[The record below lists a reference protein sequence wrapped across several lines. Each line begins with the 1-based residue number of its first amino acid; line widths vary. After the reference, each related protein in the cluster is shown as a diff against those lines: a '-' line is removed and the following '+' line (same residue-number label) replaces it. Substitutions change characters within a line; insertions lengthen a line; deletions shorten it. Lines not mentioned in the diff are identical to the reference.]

1 MSARTPVPTLFVV
14 PPELDGERADRVVT
28 RLFSADDGADS
39 QGPASQGPGSQGLA
53 SQGLASRGPASRAEV
68 QRWIEAQQVT
78 CDGIPV
84 RVSQKLKAGSQ
95 LSVTPL
101 PPPPSS
107 ALPEPME
114 LVVLFEDDEVLVL
127 DKPAGLVVHPAAGH
141 PTGTL
146 VNGLLHRFGAAF
158 ASLSA
163 PQGGEDEE
171 PAEEVPDYALLRPGI
186 VHRLDRGTSG
196 VMVVAK
202 TVRARD
208 HLTKLFAAHT
218 LERSYLAIVQGVLEG
233 PHTYDTLHGRHPTD
247 RKRFTTRVRSG
258 KHAVTHVVPLEALKG
273 ATLVRCTLSTGRTH
287 QIRVHLTEGGHP
299 LLGDPVY
306 GSAPKTEPLR
316 TIAAELGRPALHAAV
331 LGFTHP
337 DGRALRFEVPPPED
351 FLRAL
356 RSLR

>member
-1 MSARTPVPTLFVV
+1 MALQLVV
-14 PPELDGERADRVVT
+14 PRELDGERADRVIT
-28 RLFSADDGADS
+28 RL
-39 QGPASQGPGSQGLA
+39 LA
-53 SQGLASRGPASRAEV
+53 PERVVSRAEV
-68 QRWIEAQQVT
+68 QRWIEAEQVT
-78 CDGIPV
+78 CDGVPV
-84 RVSQKLKAGSQ
+84 RVSQKLKAGAQ

-141 PTGTL
+141 ATGTL
-146 VNGLLHRFGAAF
+146 VNGLLHRFGAGF
-158 ASLSA
+158 AALSTPPRA
-163 PQGGEDEE
+163 RTSDGDDDEPVED
-171 PAEEVPDYALLRPGI
+171 PADETLLRPGI

-218 LERSYLAIVQGVLEG
+218 LERSYLAIVQGAFEG
-233 PHTYDTLHGRHPTD
+233 AHTYDTLHGRHVTD

-258 KHAVTHVVPLEALKG
+258 KRAVTHVVALEALKG

-306 GSAPKTEPLR
+306 GSAPKTEPSK
-316 TIAAELGRPALHAAV
+316 TVAAELGRPALHAAV

-337 DGRALRFEVPPPED
+337 DGRALRFEVAPPED
-351 FLRAL
+351 FERAL
-356 RSLR
+356 ARLR